1 TLRITHLTVGH
12 GDAAVLQ
19 LPGGHALLIDGGG
32 TLHGEFDVGRQIVAP
47 ALRSL
52 GISRLDAIVLSHP
65 HPDHAGGLAHIV
77 RAFPVGE
84 IWHNGRPYGKGAA
97 TLEVAVREVKVRERV
112 FRAGQ
117 PPVQIGHVTLEVLH
131 PRLPL
136 DEPNAYYPE
145 LDENDNSVVLLVR
158 FGSFS

>member
-1 TLRITHLTVGH
+1 
-12 GDAAVLQ
+12 
-19 LPGGHALLIDGGG
+19 
-32 TLHGEFDVGRQIVAP
+32 
-47 ALRSL
+47 
-52 GISRLDAIVLSHP
+52 LSHP

-158 FGSFS
+158 FGSFSALFPGDLEALGEQVLLQSGAKIGATLLKSPHHGSRTSSTHPFLTAVSPQVVVFSVG